1 MRDVLPVPA
10 MPSTMITVGFFF
22 PALVLAVAGVGASA
36 SRTAG
41 GSAAVPLSMK
51 AGGKHYYRTPLPVTT
66 PQDKAVCVRC
76 AAPLPLRQG
85 QAAYRS

>member
-22 PALVLAVAGVGASA
+22 PDALVLAVAGVGASA

-41 GSAAVPLSMK
+41 GSAAVPVSMK
-51 AGGKHYYRTPLPVTT
+51 AG
-66 PQDKAVCVRC
+66 A
-76 AAPLPLRQG
+76 
-85 QAAYRS
+85 

>member
-10 MPSTMITVGFFF
+10 MPNTMITVGFFF
-22 PALVLAVAGVGASA
+22 PAALVLAVAGVGASA

-51 AGGKHYYRTPLPVTT
+51 AGATHCCRIPLPVTT
-66 PQDKAVCVRC
+66 VRTPQAKALLC
-76 AAPLPLRQG
+76 APLP
-85 QAAYRS
+85 